1 MTSALQFQKTKKKHL
16 WIIHNTGK
24 EKCTNRILVK
34 YIGFSNINQNNFFA
48 YWRMPGF
55 IDLAL
60 RKFEKNIYLTTRNRK
75 KRRLLKSLRF
85 SFALQAKD
93 YLLFLQAF
101 LQAHAFLAGAFTAL
115 QALRGSP
122 A

>member
-1 MTSALQFQKTKKKHL
+1 
-16 WIIHNTGK
+16 
-24 EKCTNRILVK
+24 
-34 YIGFSNINQNNFFA
+34 
-48 YWRMPGF
+48 MPGF
-55 IDLAL
+55 IDFAL
-60 RKFEKNIYLTTRNRK
+60 KKFEKNIYLTTINRK

-93 YLLFLQAF
+93 YLLFLQA
-101 LQAHAFLAGAFTAL
+101 HAFLAGAFTAL